1 MALTSGTKLG
11 HYEIQSP
18 LGAGGMGEVYRAT
31 DAKLGRDGALKV
43 ILQEFAQDLQ
53 LMAAEYANLNSGI
66 ASLLTSL
73 LKSPS
78 HVSTKKIRDGLQ
90 SIPSMAPA
98 AYYVPLGNTELIPGL
113 KSDSGRS
120 DRIRNEKRAAGQEIE
135 DRIMLFAAATGGRS
149 RWRRANVNEP
159 RKRSSSYQI
168 LNNRNLQ
175 F

>member
-1 MALTSGTKLG
+1 
-11 HYEIQSP
+11 
-18 LGAGGMGEVYRAT
+18 
-31 DAKLGRDGALKV
+31 
-43 ILQEFAQDLQ
+43 
-53 LMAAEYANLNSGI
+53 
-66 ASLLTSL
+66 
-73 LKSPS
+73 
-78 HVSTKKIRDGLQ
+78 
-90 SIPSMAPA
+90 MAPA